1 MRFRRIVMIQ
11 NRLQGGTEAQ
21 TTNSNMFPCLILF
34 SRNKS
39 GMLGAVSS
47 HCNLLESGSQRVWLK
62 VYPRLD
68 LVFQFHQTSDFCEVV
83 DTFFEV
89 SGWS

>member
-11 NRLQGGTEAQ
+11 NRLQGLDTYKAQ
-21 TTNSNMFPCLILF
+21 TTNSYMFPRNILF

-39 GMLGAVSS
+39 GRLGAVSS
-47 HCNLLESGSQRVWLK
+47 HCNLLKSGSQRVWLK

-68 LVFQFHQTSDFCEVV
+68 LVFQFHQTSDICEVV
-83 DTFFEV
+83 DTFL
-89 SGWS
+89 